1 MSTKKEIL
9 QILENSI
16 SYPHLDNQIN
26 QKNLKIEYKIRYIDD
41 SDKEKNISSEEKETD
56 NRKNSDDSFDL
67 SFEEAEE
74 LDNPKLDVKNIEK
87 FPYSTVGTISVQF
100 PLSKEVFEYTCFL
113 IDTNVVVTL
122 ASNLESKNKGGK
134 AISIMTSF
142 NTMEK
147 VKWENIFIQGEEKS
161 KEKNKVDKNQKDLLD
176 NFTSKLAV
184 ILYDDSIS
192 CEWLGVEGGKK
203 EDFEGR
209 DIFAIFSLKDD
220 NNNNNNIIKIDGKD
234 KYNQPKLR
242 EISVNKKNKF
252 FEAFNGKE
260 KKDIELI
267 SQSPGSPLYYKDC
280 NNGFYSIAIINEN
293 FEFQYF
299 DRKTMIFLIN
309 MVNKG
314 KLMRKKI
321 NKDIDEDNI
330 SQLNLQSLNLGPSDM
345 KYFIKF
351 NLNNLR
357 FLDLNN
363 NSIKSTGAFYLSK
376 GKFSS
381 IEFLNLNNNKI
392 GDEGLKHI
400 SNGFFCRLNT
410 LHLVHNSITSEGIK
424 HLVKAEFINNLIILS
439 LSENKKIGD
448 TGIRHMKEHK
458 GWEKLSTLNLDYT
471 GLTDVA
477 LDYLGKASMPKLSE
491 LNIRNNNFSENGQAN
506 INALRM
512 NHIVVKYQVGD
523 EDEKKISFG
532 GYTFSQ

>member
-147 VKWENIFIQGEEKS
+147 VNWENIFIQGEEKP

-192 CEWLGVEGGKK
+192 CEWLGVEGGKR

-209 DIFAIFSLKDD
+209 DIFAVFSLKND
-220 NNNNNNIIKIDGKD
+220 NNNNIIKIDGKD

-345 KYFIKF
+345 KFFIKF

-424 HLVKAEFINNLIILS
+424 HLLKAEFINNLIILS

-458 GWEKLSTLNLDYT
+458 GWEKLSTLNLDHT

-477 LDYLGKASMPKLSE
+477 LDYLGKASMSKLRE

-506 INALRM
+506 IALRM